1 MWFSLEILFEY
12 EALSKISLQTKIML
26 AFLLRSKNK
35 NQGKRAL
42 TLQQEPFSFIK
53 LTLSARTTVIW
64 IVKKFWKIN

>member
-42 TLQQEPFSFIK
+42 TLQQQELVCEQAAVSISWFNFYIC
-53 LTLSARTTVIW
+53 L
-64 IVKKFWKIN
+64 IVLAVT